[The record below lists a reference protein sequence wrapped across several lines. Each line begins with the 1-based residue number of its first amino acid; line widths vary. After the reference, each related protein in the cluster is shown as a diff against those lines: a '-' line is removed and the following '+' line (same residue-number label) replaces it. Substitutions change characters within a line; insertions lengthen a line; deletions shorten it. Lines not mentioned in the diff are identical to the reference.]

1 MERFLAR
8 TTDSLAD
15 GSFVRLLL
23 SRPTP
28 AAGAVERVVARMV
41 QLRHGPVLSLA
52 EKEARRDLTRNLPLT
67 EVAAWLA
74 SICGS
79 HFHSALL
86 ETTRRNWQLSCPD
99 PDPTHARL
107 IGHPPRH
114 DTPPPRDHD
123 HAKAS
128 PLEPTARDWL
138 TDLGFLDPQGTPF
151 PRKTDKYRQVLRYSE
166 ILQHLLR
173 DLAWPAGTPLTLA
186 DLGCGRGALTFAVWQ
201 LLRRQLG
208 YPARVLGLEQHP
220 DRLAEARQIVQ
231 RRQLPGMEF
240 LDGTIADTPL
250 PALDILIALHA
261 CNTATD
267 DALRRGIQAGARLLL
282 VAPCCHQELRPQLGR
297 PQPLGPILDH
307 GLFAERFA
315 EWATDGLRALYLEW
329 AGYRVKAIEFVA
341 SEHTPKNLLLAA
353 LRTTPP
359 GSDPARRDAV
369 LAVKRYLGI
378 QRHALDPLLEELPHG
393 A

>member
-1 MERFLAR
+1 LAR
-8 TTDSLAD
+8 SSESLAD

-23 SRPTP
+23 SRATP
-28 AAGAVERVVARMV
+28 AAGAVERVVARLV
-41 QLRHGPVLSLA
+41 QLRQGPVLSLV
-52 EKEARRDLTRNLPLT
+52 EKEARRDLTRNLTLP
-67 EVAAWLA
+67 EVPTWLA
-74 SICGS
+74 SVCGH
-79 HFHSALL
+79 HFQSALL

-99 PDPTHARL
+99 TAPARL
-107 IGHPPRH
+107 IGHPPRQA
-114 DTPPPRDHD
+114 TPPPRQHD
-123 HAKAS
+123 HAKVS
-128 PLEPTARDWL
+128 PLDPSACDWL
-138 TDLGFLDPQGTPF
+138 TDLGFLDPQGHPF

-201 LLRRQLG
+201 LLHRQLG
-208 YPARVLGLEQHP
+208 YPARILGLEQHP
-220 DRLAEARQIVQ
+220 DRIAEARQIVQ
-231 RRQLPGMEF
+231 RRELPGIEF
-240 LDGTIADTPL
+240 LAGTIADTSL
-250 PALDILIALHA
+250 PPLDILIALHA
-261 CNTATD
+261 CDTATD
-267 DALRRGIQAGARLLL
+267 DALRRGIQAGAQLLL
-282 VAPCCHQELRPQLGR
+282 VAPCCQQELRPQLGR
-297 PQPLGPILDH
+297 PEPLGPILNH

-353 LRTTPP
+353 IRTGAS

-378 QRHALDPLLEELPHG
+378 QHHALDPLLEELPHG
-393 A
+393 T